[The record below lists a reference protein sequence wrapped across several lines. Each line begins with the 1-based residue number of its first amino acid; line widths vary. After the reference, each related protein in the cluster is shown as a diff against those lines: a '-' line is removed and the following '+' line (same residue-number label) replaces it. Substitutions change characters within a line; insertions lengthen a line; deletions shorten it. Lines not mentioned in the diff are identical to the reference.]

1 MEPDASV
8 YGTHSFTSGQLPK
21 LPAIAVWASEFF
33 RGTGGGRVFRPRMA
47 MQRTIS
53 LLRFQSLSL

>member
-1 MEPDASV
+1 MVPDASV
-8 YGTHSFTSGQLPK
+8 YGTHSFRSGELPK
-21 LPAIAVWASEFF
+21 LPIAVWASEFF

-53 LLRFQSLSL
+53 LLGFSL